1 MVISVK
7 FHRKYKVKYLENKQ
21 KIRKNA
27 FFHKKKLRK
36 ALFCTLKEIFLVI
49 LQPKKADNASIILP
63 DSK

>member
-27 FFHKKKLRK
+27 FFHKKKL
-36 ALFCTLKEIFLVI
+36 
-49 LQPKKADNASIILP
+49 
-63 DSK
+63 